1 MKFLIALALT
11 LSAVIFGATLEKS
24 VVPTANME
32 YQLNKQ
38 WGPLPFKYSLGK
50 VLKQSHNTAVGV
62 LDFARGTLSGSVDTG
77 ITLPSKAIIRNSFID
92 VITQPTSGGATE
104 IGFTAQT
111 AFDLYG
117 RTAKASLTTG
127 IKDGVVEDGTEAGYI
142 KLTAA
147 RTVYAV
153 VSGSA
158 LTAGKIK
165 IFVDYVVS
173 E

>member
-1 MKFLIALALT
+1 MKFLIALLA
-11 LSAVIFGATLEKS
+11 LSAISFGATLEKN
-24 VVPTANME
+24 VVPTTDME
-32 YQLNKQ
+32 TQLNKQ
-38 WGPLPFKYSLGK
+38 WGPLPLKYSLGK
-50 VLKQSHNTAVGV
+50 VIKQAHNTAVGV
-62 LDFARGTLSGSVDTG
+62 LDFSRGSTSGSIDTG
-77 ITLPSKAIIRNSFID
+77 IHLPNKAIIRQSFLD
-92 VITQPTSGGATE
+92 VITQPTSAAATD
-104 IGFTAQT
+104 IAFTAQS
-111 AFDLYG
+111 AGDLYAY
-117 RTAKASLTTG
+117 TAKGSLTTG
-127 IKDGVVEDGTEAGYI
+127 IKDGVVEEATESGYI